1 MSTPTSEMITEAVMT
16 SMPGWNPIFLHGF
29 HIVIDRHSFALPTTQ
44 SASDKNHKSPRTALT

>member
-16 SMPGWNPIFLHGF
+16 SMPGMESNISTCF

-44 SASDKNHKSPRTALT
+44 SASDKNHKSLRTALT